1 MVMKALFGSKKEV
14 VKAEPVQPKLDF
26 SNKDKIKEVER
37 DYAKQLQKE
46 MREIDRQIIHNDFA
60 EKKVQAELKKAVK
73 EKQDKAILRIYAGQ
87 VAQSRKMKGRLL
99 MNKAKIQGLIYSIQ
113 SMFANMR
120 MTQVMA
126 GTSDVLKQ
134 ISGLM
139 NIKEMNKTMQ
149 ELQKSMMQFGLI
161 NEMVE
166 DAMENMDGDADTDT
180 NENELDDI
188 IASVEKPAGTKI
200 VAHNQAEEHKDD
212 DLMELENRLN
222 SLH

>member
-1 MVMKALFGSKKEV
+1 
-14 VKAEPVQPKLDF
+14 
-26 SNKDKIKEVER
+26 
-37 DYAKQLQKE
+37 
-46 MREIDRQIIHNDFA
+46 
-60 EKKVQAELKKAVK
+60 
-73 EKQDKAILRIYAGQ
+73 
-87 VAQSRKMKGRLL
+87 MKGRLL

-188 IASVEKPAGTKI
+188 IASVEKPIGTKI
-200 VAHNQAEEHKDD
+200 VAQNQAEEHKDD
-212 DLMELENRLN
+212 NDLMELENRLN
-222 SLH
+222 NLH

>member
-1 MVMKALFGSKKEV
+1 
-14 VKAEPVQPKLDF
+14 
-26 SNKDKIKEVER
+26 
-37 DYAKQLQKE
+37 
-46 MREIDRQIIHNDFA
+46 
-60 EKKVQAELKKAVK
+60 
-73 EKQDKAILRIYAGQ
+73 
-87 VAQSRKMKGRLL
+87 

-188 IASVEKPAGTKI
+188 IASVEKPIGTKI
-200 VAHNQAEEHKDD
+200 VAQNQAEEHKDD
-212 DLMELENRLN
+212 NDLMELENRLN
-222 SLH
+222 NLH

>member
-1 MVMKALFGSKKEV
+1 MIL
-14 VKAEPVQPKLDF
+14 L
-26 SNKDKIKEVER
+26 R
-37 DYAKQLQKE
+37 
-46 MREIDRQIIHNDFA
+46 
-60 EKKVQAELKKAVK
+60 KKVQAELKKAVK

-188 IASVEKPAGTKI
+188 IASVEKPIGTKI
-200 VAHNQAEEHKDD
+200 VAQNQAEEHKDD
-212 DLMELENRLN
+212 NDLMELENRLN
-222 SLH
+222 NLH